1 MRIITGAAERN
12 KGTSQIAS
20 TAIRLS
26 LNKRFIILRR
36 VMESRLAWV
45 GIVVWVGLIF
55 MAFTAELISPYD
67 PTALDFG
74 AVLSP
79 PSPNSSAWYRRF
91 GTRCLEQPDP
101 RITRVVAGRL
111 GLGWPGDSTW
121 NSHGLLAGYWGGW
134 ADDVLMRLVD
144 AFYAF
149 PTLILALAITAAL
162 GPSLSNVMLAVGIVN
177 APAFA
182 RLVRGQVLS
191 VRERDFVMAAYVVG
205 VSHGRMLRYHIWP
218 NVYCAVNRA
227 SISKYC
233 GCHFVRGQ
241 PEFPGDGRT
250 PSNSQLGGN
259 AQERVWLPGAGTL
272 VILFPRCSHLHNR
285 PGIELPRRRFTYGT
299 GSTFVAAREG
309 IGSIQKVDSPKL

>member
-1 MRIITGAAERN
+1 MRIISGAAERN

-45 GIVVWVGLIF
+45 GILVWVGLIF

-79 PSPNSSAWYRRF
+79 PSRTHLL
-91 GTRCLEQPDP
+91 GTDDLGRDVLSNL
-101 RITRVVAGRL
+101 IHGSRVSLQVGLVSVGLATVL
-111 GLGWPGDSTW
+111 GILM
-121 NSHGLLAGYWGGW
+121 GLLAGYWGGW

-191 VRERDFVMAAYVVG
+191 VKERDFVIAAYVVG

-218 NVYCAVNRA
+218 NVTAPLIVQA
-227 SISKYC
+227 SLSIAGAILSEASLSFLGMGAPPPTPSWGAMLKNGY
-233 GCHFVRGQ
+233 GFLEQ
-241 PEFPGDGRT
+241 APWSSFFPGAAIFITVLGLNFLGDGLRMA
-250 PSNSQLGGN
+250 LD
-259 AQERVWLPGAGTL
+259 
-272 VILFPRCSHLHNR
+272 PRLWQR
-285 PGIELPRRRFTYGT
+285 GK
-299 GSTFVAAREG
+299 A
-309 IGSIQKVDSPKL
+309 